1 MPEEN
6 KNIHKARELFTKLQ
20 GGDLR
25 SYGGAD
31 YIVKEIRSNLSKA
44 GVGSDALDPTG
55 QKTAGELNNAL
66 HDATSKLQ
74 IQQARELFTKL
85 QAGDTGGYGGA
96 DYIVKEIRSNLSKAG
111 VDSAALDPTGRKTAD
126 EMNAALHD
134 AASARQPGNSPNSAP
149 RSTRPPPAS
158 PAPAAQRRWCC
169 CPTRISSA
177 PLPYTSWRNPAPP
190 PTASWHLCWTPPG
203 SPPSARPGAPAA
215 APCARSGC
223 AASSSPG
230 RPPCPPTPGDS

>member
-134 AASARQPGNSPNSAP
+134 AASARQPA
-149 RSTRPPPAS
+149 TAATVKQPAS
-158 PAPAAQRRWCC
+158 KAPQKPR
-169 CPTRISSA
+169 A
-177 PLPYTSWRNPAPP
+177 PGMAP
-190 PTASWHLCWTPPG
+190 
-203 SPPSARPGAPAA
+203 
-215 APCARSGC
+215 
-223 AASSSPG
+223 
-230 RPPCPPTPGDS
+230 